1 MDSAVTG
8 KSFEKGPEFCF
19 KDLLDLGQYHFADAV
34 SEIVDQSAKES
45 KIEKKLNVIRNT
57 WSKMSVEFNCAR
69 EDCPLLAEL
78 GDIVETLEVHPL
90 ERMQMTSQGSFIEFC
105 RGASGCSDE
114 FNRISIEVLSVVSTQ
129 YKSILD
135 AIRENAKTLFM
146 DVGINLII
154 PIGTFTSMNSGY
166 AGRTELPESSKALFR
181 SCAMIVPD
189 LSFTY
194 ENMLTSEGF
203 VIARLLARKF
213 VTLYS
218 LCKDLLSKQMHYD
231 WGLRAVKSL
240 LRQAGKMKQKELH
253 ADVNIMLCRALRD
266 FNVPKITT
274 DDVPIFLRLI
284 QDLFPSALPE
294 PFADIELEKT
304 CSYII
309 CNELF
314 DILFVRGCSKTET
327 WTSPLEA
334 VKSIAPEGLWEQVS
348 PKAITSDEL
357 YGIMSKTKDWTG
369 GAIAVIMRN
378 MKNKLA
384 VYAPHHQHQWI
395 VSDGDIDAMWIES
408 MNTVMDDNKV
418 LTLVSNERIPFT
430 CTMHLLLETHNMDH
444 ASPATVSRGGVPF
457 INRTDVGWKPF
468 MRSWDEQMGPAAPRL
483 MLGGM
488 MSARVNQK
496 LYTSSFAFEEIL
508 MGHLDKRAWRTFGPP
523 SKKKYL
529 YFIDDLNMPAKDTF
543 ETQSAIVLLTQIL
556 SYACI
561 CNCARKKERVDLV
574 DVQFGSCMNPNA
586 KSFVINARLLQQ
598 NTVLTC
604 FTPTKDIVNATI
616 DTLNTILNAP
626 TFSPSLTKYHFT
638 MKDVSN
644 IFQCLPNTKGELF
657 KEPTKFLP
665 AWMRDGNRVFSDR
678 MVDLND
684 MTERASVSEK
694 AVTKDKKAVI
704 KPGIS
709 HAFLLTGGQISEDRF
724 LVLLNNLLSSGNI
737 PDLFTRE
744 LYNGLMRV
752 LRNQAKA
759 SGALEA
765 SVVTDD
771 RDDTFG
777 FFMDKVGKQ
786 LHLILRH
793 SPVADTF
800 RIRERKFPALISC
813 MVIDEFHPWPR
824 DALDDVSS
832 RFLNCLMAD
841 GIVADE
847 GHLNS
852 MVGAMTNLHLSIDV
866 VNKGFSAI
874 ERRHNYATPKSFLE
888 FIGFYVKMLQHKQ
901 AGLTLNVER
910 LEKGLTIIEQVPE
923 KVDGLKE
930 DLQITVIQ
938 VEEKKTATSIL
949 IDQVTVAGEK
959 AAVEKEAANEEATKT
974 NALADEATAIKA
986 QADGELGEAMPAM
999 ETAKVAVNCFSKAA
1013 IQELKSLGKPPVEC
1027 VDICAATAFLLKA
1040 EKRKFIWKGAQ
1051 KMTNNPAQFVDG
1063 ILNFNANEIPKASL
1077 ANVAPIITQPFF
1089 NFDTRKGKSQAV
1101 AYLTNW
1107 VVNIGGYN
1115 RIYKKVAP
1123 LMAKVKEATNT
1134 KETAE
1139 AALPIVFAR
1148 VKDVEERV
1156 ASLDK
1161 QLTEAVVDK
1170 DALEAMA
1177 QKCLE
1182 NLALEQGLLFI
1193 GDSLVSVAFVGYVS
1207 PFNAAFRAELW
1218 KREWLDDI
1226 REHKVPMTDGVDPLT
1241 VLASESD
1248 IAGWSNEGL
1257 PADRISIGKATV
1269 ITPCEQ
1275 WPLMIDP
1282 RLQDIKWIQ
1291 QRVGEEFTCIQL
1303 TAANWLSKVVY
1314 ALNTGGNLRI
1324 EAIRSEIDAIL
1335 EPLLSRAVVQR
1346 GRNSFIARIGGEEID
1361 YDPKFQLIL
1370 QSKLPSP
1377 KYRPEIA
1384 AHCNRI
1390 NFIVTQELLED
1401 HILAMIVNSDKP
1413 ELEQENQVL
1422 VRSQHRFKVTQAQL
1436 EDDLLAQLAC
1446 ADSSTMLDNFPFIEG
1461 LAKPKAT
1468 STENFIQVKVAL
1480 ETEIQINTL
1489 LELYRPVALGGS
1501 MLFFVVIQLV
1511 IVEHMY
1517 QYLLDSLVS
1526 FLMEAIDRAPALDD
1540 TNIPT
1545 ALFIVTIGMTI
1556 FRWGNRGLSELR
1568 KLIFCALLALHI
1580 FMRGLMRL
1588 GGENPMANF
1597 LPNNA
1602 CFDAQK
1608 LIVLEGF
1615 ESFADNMKKDSRR
1628 CCKEWFNEWT
1638 PEESKLPFDW
1648 KKLYNF
1654 PFHKSLVLRGLW
1666 PDRTPTALG
1675 DWIRNILPN
1684 GTNSMDYDGT
1694 SSAFSVVL
1702 TSSYDVSNNTTPIF
1716 FILSPVVPSWCRELG
1731 EQTDGFMIE
1740 GSRLDFL
1747 CFLRADPSPG
1757 IPIGLLERSI
1767 KLTNAFHQG
1776 LLANLRRLFA
1786 MFNKED
1792 FENRDAKNI
1801 PTN

>member
-189 LSFTY
+189 LSFIC
-194 ENMLTSEGF
+194 ESMLMSEGF
-203 VIARLLARKF
+203 VKAQPLARKL

-218 LCKDLLSKQMHYD
+218 LCKDLLSKEMHYD

-240 LRQAGKMKQKELH
+240 LRHAGKSKRKEPD
-253 ADVNIMLCRALRD
+253 ADENIVLPRALRD
-266 FNVPKITT
+266 FNVPKLTT
-274 DDVPIFLRLI
+274 YDMPNFLLHI
-284 QDLFPSALPE
+284 QDLLSSAWPE
-294 PFADIELEKT
+294 PIVDIDPT
-304 CSYII
+304 
-309 CNELF
+309 
-314 DILFVRGCSKTET
+314 FVRKV
-327 WTSPLEA
+327 A
-334 VKSIAPEGLWEQVS
+334 RH
-348 PKAITSDEL
+348 
-357 YGIMSKTKDWTG
+357 Y
-369 GAIAVIMRN
+369 
-378 MKNKLA
+378 
-384 VYAPHHQHQWI
+384 
-395 VSDGDIDAMWIES
+395 
-408 MNTVMDDNKV
+408 NKV

-824 DALDDVSS
+824 DALHDVSNGFWS
-832 RFLNCLMAD
+832 CLLDD
-841 GIVADE
+841 GNV
-847 GHLNS
+847 S
-852 MVGAMTNLHLSIDV
+852 
-866 VNKGFSAI
+866 NKELRLSAI
-874 ERRHNYATPKSFLE
+874 ERRYDYATPNSFLKL
-888 FIGFYVKMLQHKQ
+888 IDLYSKMLQTKQ
-901 AGLTLNVER
+901 AAVMLNVAR
-910 LEKGLTIIEQVPE
+910 LEQGWAIMEQVQE
-923 KVDGLKE
+923 KVNGLKE
-930 DLQITVIQ
+930 DLNIAIIQ
-938 VEEKKTATSIL
+938 VDEMKTATGIL
-949 IDQVTVAGEK
+949 IDQVPVASEK
-959 AAVEKEAANEEATKT
+959 AVVAKEAAYFV
-974 NALADEATAIKA
+974 L
-986 QADGELGEAMPAM
+986 
-999 ETAKVAVNCFSKAA
+999 FS
-1013 IQELKSLGKPPVEC
+1013 C
-1027 VDICAATAFLLKA
+1027 
-1040 EKRKFIWKGAQ
+1040 
-1051 KMTNNPAQFVDG
+1051 
-1063 ILNFNANEIPKASL
+1063 
-1077 ANVAPIITQPFF
+1077 
-1089 NFDTRKGKSQAV
+1089 
-1101 AYLTNW
+1101 
-1107 VVNIGGYN
+1107 
-1115 RIYKKVAP
+1115 
-1123 LMAKVKEATNT
+1123 
-1134 KETAE
+1134 
-1139 AALPIVFAR
+1139 
-1148 VKDVEERV
+1148 
-1156 ASLDK
+1156 
-1161 QLTEAVVDK
+1161 
-1170 DALEAMA
+1170 
-1177 QKCLE
+1177 
-1182 NLALEQGLLFI
+1182 
-1193 GDSLVSVAFVGYVS
+1193 
-1207 PFNAAFRAELW
+1207 
-1218 KREWLDDI
+1218 
-1226 REHKVPMTDGVDPLT
+1226 
-1241 VLASESD
+1241 
-1248 IAGWSNEGL
+1248 
-1257 PADRISIGKATV
+1257 
-1269 ITPCEQ
+1269 
-1275 WPLMIDP
+1275 
-1282 RLQDIKWIQ
+1282 
-1291 QRVGEEFTCIQL
+1291 
-1303 TAANWLSKVVY
+1303 
-1314 ALNTGGNLRI
+1314 
-1324 EAIRSEIDAIL
+1324 
-1335 EPLLSRAVVQR
+1335 
-1346 GRNSFIARIGGEEID
+1346 
-1361 YDPKFQLIL
+1361 
-1370 QSKLPSP
+1370 
-1377 KYRPEIA
+1377 
-1384 AHCNRI
+1384 
-1390 NFIVTQELLED
+1390 
-1401 HILAMIVNSDKP
+1401 
-1413 ELEQENQVL
+1413 
-1422 VRSQHRFKVTQAQL
+1422 
-1436 EDDLLAQLAC
+1436 
-1446 ADSSTMLDNFPFIEG
+1446 
-1461 LAKPKAT
+1461 
-1468 STENFIQVKVAL
+1468 
-1480 ETEIQINTL
+1480 
-1489 LELYRPVALGGS
+1489 
-1501 MLFFVVIQLV
+1501 
-1511 IVEHMY
+1511 
-1517 QYLLDSLVS
+1517 
-1526 FLMEAIDRAPALDD
+1526 
-1540 TNIPT
+1540 
-1545 ALFIVTIGMTI
+1545 
-1556 FRWGNRGLSELR
+1556 
-1568 KLIFCALLALHI
+1568 I
-1580 FMRGLMRL
+1580 FMYLFVM
-1588 GGENPMANF
+1588 F
-1597 LPNNA
+1597 
-1602 CFDAQK
+1602 
-1608 LIVLEGF
+1608 
-1615 ESFADNMKKDSRR
+1615 
-1628 CCKEWFNEWT
+1628 
-1638 PEESKLPFDW
+1638 
-1648 KKLYNF
+1648 
-1654 PFHKSLVLRGLW
+1654 
-1666 PDRTPTALG
+1666 
-1675 DWIRNILPN
+1675 
-1684 GTNSMDYDGT
+1684 
-1694 SSAFSVVL
+1694 
-1702 TSSYDVSNNTTPIF
+1702 
-1716 FILSPVVPSWCRELG
+1716 
-1731 EQTDGFMIE
+1731 
-1740 GSRLDFL
+1740 FL
-1747 CFLRADPSPG
+1747 CILC
-1757 IPIGLLERSI
+1757 
-1767 KLTNAFHQG
+1767 
-1776 LLANLRRLFA
+1776 
-1786 MFNKED
+1786 
-1792 FENRDAKNI
+1792 
-1801 PTN
+1801 

>member
-824 DALDDVSS
+824 DALHDVSNGFWS
-832 RFLNCLMAD
+832 CLLDD
-841 GIVADE
+841 GNV
-847 GHLNS
+847 S
-852 MVGAMTNLHLSIDV
+852 
-866 VNKGFSAI
+866 NKELRLSAI
-874 ERRHNYATPKSFLE
+874 ERRYDYATPNSFLKL
-888 FIGFYVKMLQHKQ
+888 IDLYSKMLQTKQ
-901 AGLTLNVER
+901 AAVMLNVAR
-910 LEKGLTIIEQVPE
+910 LEQGWAIMEQVQE
-923 KVDGLKE
+923 KVNGLKE
-930 DLQITVIQ
+930 DLNIAIIQ
-938 VEEKKTATSIL
+938 VDEMKTATGIL
-949 IDQVTVAGEK
+949 IDQVPVASEK
-959 AAVEKEAANEEATKT
+959 AVVAKEAAYFV
-974 NALADEATAIKA
+974 L
-986 QADGELGEAMPAM
+986 
-999 ETAKVAVNCFSKAA
+999 FS
-1013 IQELKSLGKPPVEC
+1013 C
-1027 VDICAATAFLLKA
+1027 
-1040 EKRKFIWKGAQ
+1040 
-1051 KMTNNPAQFVDG
+1051 
-1063 ILNFNANEIPKASL
+1063 
-1077 ANVAPIITQPFF
+1077 
-1089 NFDTRKGKSQAV
+1089 
-1101 AYLTNW
+1101 
-1107 VVNIGGYN
+1107 
-1115 RIYKKVAP
+1115 
-1123 LMAKVKEATNT
+1123 
-1134 KETAE
+1134 
-1139 AALPIVFAR
+1139 
-1148 VKDVEERV
+1148 
-1156 ASLDK
+1156 
-1161 QLTEAVVDK
+1161 
-1170 DALEAMA
+1170 
-1177 QKCLE
+1177 
-1182 NLALEQGLLFI
+1182 
-1193 GDSLVSVAFVGYVS
+1193 
-1207 PFNAAFRAELW
+1207 
-1218 KREWLDDI
+1218 
-1226 REHKVPMTDGVDPLT
+1226 
-1241 VLASESD
+1241 
-1248 IAGWSNEGL
+1248 
-1257 PADRISIGKATV
+1257 
-1269 ITPCEQ
+1269 
-1275 WPLMIDP
+1275 
-1282 RLQDIKWIQ
+1282 
-1291 QRVGEEFTCIQL
+1291 
-1303 TAANWLSKVVY
+1303 
-1314 ALNTGGNLRI
+1314 
-1324 EAIRSEIDAIL
+1324 
-1335 EPLLSRAVVQR
+1335 
-1346 GRNSFIARIGGEEID
+1346 
-1361 YDPKFQLIL
+1361 
-1370 QSKLPSP
+1370 
-1377 KYRPEIA
+1377 
-1384 AHCNRI
+1384 
-1390 NFIVTQELLED
+1390 
-1401 HILAMIVNSDKP
+1401 
-1413 ELEQENQVL
+1413 
-1422 VRSQHRFKVTQAQL
+1422 
-1436 EDDLLAQLAC
+1436 
-1446 ADSSTMLDNFPFIEG
+1446 
-1461 LAKPKAT
+1461 
-1468 STENFIQVKVAL
+1468 
-1480 ETEIQINTL
+1480 
-1489 LELYRPVALGGS
+1489 
-1501 MLFFVVIQLV
+1501 
-1511 IVEHMY
+1511 
-1517 QYLLDSLVS
+1517 
-1526 FLMEAIDRAPALDD
+1526 
-1540 TNIPT
+1540 
-1545 ALFIVTIGMTI
+1545 
-1556 FRWGNRGLSELR
+1556 
-1568 KLIFCALLALHI
+1568 I
-1580 FMRGLMRL
+1580 FMYLFVM
-1588 GGENPMANF
+1588 F
-1597 LPNNA
+1597 
-1602 CFDAQK
+1602 
-1608 LIVLEGF
+1608 
-1615 ESFADNMKKDSRR
+1615 
-1628 CCKEWFNEWT
+1628 
-1638 PEESKLPFDW
+1638 
-1648 KKLYNF
+1648 
-1654 PFHKSLVLRGLW
+1654 
-1666 PDRTPTALG
+1666 
-1675 DWIRNILPN
+1675 
-1684 GTNSMDYDGT
+1684 
-1694 SSAFSVVL
+1694 
-1702 TSSYDVSNNTTPIF
+1702 
-1716 FILSPVVPSWCRELG
+1716 
-1731 EQTDGFMIE
+1731 
-1740 GSRLDFL
+1740 FL
-1747 CFLRADPSPG
+1747 CILC
-1757 IPIGLLERSI
+1757 
-1767 KLTNAFHQG
+1767 
-1776 LLANLRRLFA
+1776 
-1786 MFNKED
+1786 
-1792 FENRDAKNI
+1792 
-1801 PTN
+1801 